1 MSFDT
6 PKSITKKYRQ
16 HYFIGAVFNNREQIQ
31 DLVRVKKTIKGK
43 LKSKYELDQHGYHSN
58 FKFSTNLVYLG
69 YLEENIAEKYMENI
83 FDSLLKELTQNIQEL
98 ECQYTDFTISNDNS
112 FYRISIDFKDT
123 EDKLN
128 QVILP
133 YLNQEGIKPIYPNR
147 TIEKP
152 KIELLYVNKK
162 KVSYFEKRNFYTKL
176 PSNSFKL
183 DYLTLIKG
191 IPTVSRSGSASVH
204 DQMNLEEVEKYKYYF
219 LKSSNNQLVSNPTT
233 RLNSNVNNNSNFG
246 IKFNNSESE
255 PESGQESFPVNTNNQ
270 NRNKN
275 KNRNQS
281 QNSSFKYFL

>member
-1 MSFDT
+1 MSFDISK
-6 PKSITKKYRQ
+6 PISKKYRQ
-16 HYFIGAVFNNREQIQ
+16 HYFIGAVFNNKEQIQ
-31 DLVRVKKTIKGK
+31 DLVRVKKTIKSK
-43 LKSKYELDQHGYHSN
+43 LKSKYQLDQHGYHSN
-58 FKFSTNLVYLG
+58 YKFSTNLVYLG

-128 QVILP
+128 KVILP
-133 YLNQEGIKPIYPNR
+133 YLNEGIKPIYPNK

-162 KVSYFEKRNFYTKL
+162 KVSYFEKRNFYTRP

-183 DYLTLIKG
+183 DYLTLVKG
-191 IPTVSRSGSASVH
+191 IPTVSRSGAQSVH

-219 LKSSNNQLVSNPTT
+219 LKSNGNQLVSNPTT
-233 RLNSNVNNNSNFG
+233 ILNSNVNSNSNFG
-246 IKFNNSESE
+246 IKFNNSESDS
-255 PESGQESFPVNTNNQ
+255 ESEQESFPVSTNNQ
-270 NRNKN
+270 NKNKN
-275 KNRNQS
+275 KNKNQN
-281 QNSSFKYFL
+281 QNTSFKYFL

>member
-6 PKSITKKYRQ
+6 SKPKSKKYRQ

-43 LKSKYELDQHGYHSN
+43 LKSKYQLDQHGYHSN
-58 FKFSTNLVYLG
+58 YKFSTNLVYLG

-83 FDSLLKELTQNIQEL
+83 FDKLLKELTQNIQEL

-112 FYRISIDFKDT
+112 FYRISLDYKDT

-128 QVILP
+128 KVILP
-133 YLNQEGIKPIYPNR
+133 YLNQVGIKPIYPNR
-147 TIEKP
+147 NIEKP

-162 KVSYFEKRNFYTKL
+162 KISYFEKRNFYTKP

-191 IPTVSRSGSASVH
+191 IPTVSRSGAQSVH

-219 LKSSNNQLVSNPTT
+219 LKSSTNQLVSNPTT
-233 RLNSNVNNNSNFG
+233 RLNSNINSNSNFA

-255 PESGQESFPVNTNNQ
+255 SESELEPELPSISENNNQ
-270 NRNKN
+270 N
-275 KNRNQS
+275 
-281 QNSSFKYFL
+281 